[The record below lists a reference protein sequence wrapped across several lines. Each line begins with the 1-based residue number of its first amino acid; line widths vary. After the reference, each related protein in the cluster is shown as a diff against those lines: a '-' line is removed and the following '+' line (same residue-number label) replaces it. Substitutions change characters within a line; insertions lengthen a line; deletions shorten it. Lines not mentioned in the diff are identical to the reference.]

1 MKKFFNNFVSQ
12 FLTVSIIIMICEIFI
27 LLFCHFVMG
36 REVTQKMLASFNG
49 TDLLIFGIGVPF
61 MFTLPV
67 MLMDS
72 AVKKLNSKV

>member
-1 MKKFFNNFVSQ
+1 MKKFLNNFVSQ
-12 FLTVSIIIMICEIFI
+12 FLTVSIICMLFYIFLL
-27 LLFCHFVMG
+27 LLFHFVG
-36 REVTQKMLASFNG
+36 GKEVTQNKLESLNG
-49 TDLLIFGIGVPF
+49 TDLLLLAIGVPF